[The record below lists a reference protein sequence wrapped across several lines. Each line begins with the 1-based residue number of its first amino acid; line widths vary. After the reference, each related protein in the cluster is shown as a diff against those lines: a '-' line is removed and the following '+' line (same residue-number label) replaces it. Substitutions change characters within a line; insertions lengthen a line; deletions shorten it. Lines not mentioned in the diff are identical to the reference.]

1 MNATSI
7 SPYHPKISHSR
18 LNIFVFSLFSLLFLP
33 NETMAFP
40 VGERHFVATE
50 VSAEKRNADHQDKLR
65 VTIWYPALNGS
76 DEQSLDIGPV
86 NDPRFKPG
94 SAAPDAPFFDTQ
106 RRPVILLSH
115 GFGGSARIMAWFGT
129 ALAREG
135 YIVIAPDHPG
145 NNSLDPMTLGGA
157 LLFWKR
163 PADLATALHA
173 AETEPLIRE
182 HLDLSRVGVA
192 GFSAGGFTSLS
203 VAGARVDLSKL
214 LAFCKAQPTDGV
226 CAPQKEFPISYQNST
241 SFFKKPEVVSD
252 VALAGDDMSIPEVKA
267 AFVMAPALVQSFNPT
282 SLRQIKIPVTIIA
295 GDSDIT
301 APPSTNADIA
311 ASLISGSQI
320 YHLPKVTHYDFLSE
334 CGPNSIAHIDICHS
348 LRDRKQIHQDVLYSA
363 LNFFDKTLQNSKK

>member
-1 MNATSI
+1 MSATKNSLH
-7 SPYHPKISHSR
+7 HPKIIHSR
-18 LNIFVFSLFSLLFLP
+18 LSIFVTSLLLFSLIYK
-33 NETMAFP
+33 ETMAFP

-50 VSAEKRNADHQDKLR
+50 DSAEKRNADHRDRLR
-65 VTIWYPALNGS
+65 ITIWYPALNGS
-76 DEQSLDIGPV
+76 HEQSLDIGPV

-94 SAAPDAPFFDTQ
+94 SAAPDAPFFDNQ

-163 PADLATALHA
+163 PEDLATALHA

-182 HLDLSRVGVA
+182 HLDLSRVGVS

-203 VAGARVDLSKL
+203 AVGARVDLSRL

-226 CAPQKEFPISYQNST
+226 CAPQKEFPISYKDSS
-241 SFFKKPEVVSD
+241 SFFKRQEVASD
-252 VALAGDDMSIPEVKA
+252 VSLAGDNMQIPEVKA
-267 AFVMAPALVQSFNPT
+267 AFVMAPALVQSFNPV
-282 SLRQIKIPVTIIA
+282 SLRQIKLPVSIIA

-301 APPSTNADIA
+301 APPNTNADIA

-334 CGPNSIAHIDICHS
+334 CGPDAVAHLDICHS
-348 LRDRKQIHQDVLYSA
+348 LQNRRKTHQYAIDLAVK
-363 LNFFDKTLQNSKK
+363 FFKKTLATR

>member
-1 MNATSI
+1 MNATNI
-7 SPYHPKISHSR
+7 SPYHPKISHSC
-18 LNIFVFSLFSLLFLP
+18 IKIIAFSLFLFLFISK
-33 NETMAFP
+33 EAIAFP
-40 VGERHFVATE
+40 VGERHFVVTE

-76 DEQSLDIGPV
+76 HEQSLDIGPV
-86 NDPRFKPG
+86 SDPRFKPG

-163 PADLATALHA
+163 PEDLATALHA

-182 HLDLSRVGVA
+182 HLDLSRVGVS

-214 LAFCKAQPTDGV
+214 LAFCKAHPADGV
-226 CAPQKEFPISYQNST
+226 CAPQKEFPISYETSA
-241 SFFKKPEVVSD
+241 SFFKKPEIVSD
-252 VALAGDDMSIPEVKA
+252 VSLADGDMQIPEVKA
-267 AFVMAPALVQSFNPT
+267 AFVMAPALVQSFNQT
-282 SLRQIKIPVTIIA
+282 SLRQIKMPVTIIA

-334 CGPNSIAHIDICHS
+334 CGPYAITHLDICHS
-348 LRDRKQIHQDVLYSA
+348 LQNRRKTHQYTIDLA
-363 LNFFDKTLQNSKK
+363 LRFFHKALTVQ